1 MGNTHSLK
9 ESLTFHSTSAT
20 TLMLFDYIRDK
31 EISSSLN
38 RFEEDIN
45 LNGNVLIV
53 LLCTFVYHKL
63 TPLLHVQVCKCVKR
77 NEENP

>member
-63 TPLLHVQVCKCVKR
+63 TPLLLQVCKCVKR
-77 NEENP
+77 KDENL